1 MQPSEDERILA
12 ALAHASI
19 IANIVNLAGMFAAGL
34 IWATQRERSDYV
46 RRHALQSLFYQGMA
60 LLIMVFLLIFW
71 GICLG
76 LSLLPVAVRPDL
88 YRSSP
93 PNSFWIALLGLV
105 LPVGFGVLATLYG
118 LYGAYQAYQGRA
130 FRYPLVGR
138 IARRAAAAPA
148 PSRPAD
154 APAAPPA
161 EPPAAATAPPDEP
174 ALAAPDLP
182 PPTAPAAQ
190 ASDDPASDQE
200 S

>member
-34 IWATQRERSDYV
+34 IWATQRDRSDYV
-46 RRHALQSLFYQGMA
+46 RRHALQSLLYQGMA
-60 LLIMVFLLIFW
+60 LLIMIFLLVFW

-76 LSLLPVAVRPDL
+76 FSLLPVAVRPDL

-93 PNSFWIALLGLV
+93 PNSFWIALLGLA
-105 LPVGFGVLATLYG
+105 LPVGFGILATLYG

-138 IARRAAAAPA
+138 VARRAAAAPT
-148 PSRPAD
+148 PPR
-154 APAAPPA
+154 PA
-161 EPPAAATAPPDEP
+161 EPPAEAPAPVAAPATPAPPAPEEP
-174 ALAAPDLP
+174 ALVEPEL
-182 PPTAPAAQ
+182 TAPAEPAQ
-190 ASDDPASDQE
+190 PKDE
-200 S
+200 E

>member
-46 RRHALQSLFYQGMA
+46 RRHALQSLLYQGTA
-60 LLIMVFLLIFW
+60 LLIMIFLLIFW

-118 LYGAYQAYQGRA
+118 LYGAYQAYQGRP

-138 IARRAAAAPA
+138 VARRAAGAP
-148 PSRPAD
+148 RPAD
-154 APAAPPA
+154 APAAAPAPPA
-161 EPPAAATAPPDEP
+161 EKPATATEPAAPAPDEP
-174 ALAAPDLP
+174 ALAAPELP
-182 PPTAPAAQ
+182 PPAAPAEPAQ
-190 ASDDPASDQE
+190 PEDE
-200 S
+200 E